1 MEWMARVNWADVLA
15 VIIILRSTYVGS
27 QRGFFGELFC
37 ILGIWLIIIFSI
49 HLYVP
54 VSNFINTYLF
64 IALNISNLIGFLI
77 ITLALY
83 FGFRFIHNLLQKT
96 IKIEVFPAINKIG
109 GSLLGF
115 CKGFII
121 ATLLFLIML
130 LIPISYITN
139 SAKARSLFG
148 PFFVKTGAALYEK
161 SLSIISAVEGE
172 SLDRLLAGA
181 KPLEF
186 RIFRFKR
193 KDKLDEI
200 LQ

>member
-15 VIIILRSTYVGS
+15 IIIVLRSTYVGS
-27 QRGFFGELFC
+27 QRGFLGELFY

-49 HLYVP
+49 HFYVP
-54 VSNFINTYLF
+54 ISNFINKYLF
-64 IALNISNLIGFLI
+64 ISLNISNLISFLI
-77 ITLALY
+77 IALALY
-83 FGFRFIHNLLQKT
+83 FGFRFIYGLLQKT

-139 SAKARSLFG
+139 SAKTRSLFG
-148 PFFVKTGAALYEK
+148 PFFIKTGVTLYEK

-172 SLDRLLAGA
+172 NLNRLLAGA

-186 RIFRFKR
+186 RIFQLKR